1 MRTGNQIS
9 IKIRCREDLVSP
21 SHHLKSAD
29 HWLPLSCSLCLQSY
43 CERISSPS
51 QSSRA
56 PDVLLWSPI
65 TGTEQWSSACQR
77 MCVRSC
83 CCCFF
88 LFCLRE
94 FQITRDLK
102 NWCHLLIA
110 DLYTLLAKK
119 ELSHPAVFSLNSNVL
134 HSTTSGCTHTDK
146 TQRMLWWSGTMFL
159 SGAPVLLT
167 RSHSFLSLLSS
178 IVGRK
183 KF

>member
-102 NWCHLLIA
+102 NWCHLFIICFF
-110 DLYTLLAKK
+110 
-119 ELSHPAVFSLNSNVL
+119 FSLYWFSFSAFFCPKFVQSSEAFYSYQANSDDFPLRYSIN
-134 HSTTSGCTHTDK
+134 TSGSIL
-146 TQRMLWWSGTMFL
+146 QFQLN
-159 SGAPVLLT
+159 LL
-167 RSHSFLSLLSS
+167 RIWEKIIF
-178 IVGRK
+178 I
-183 KF
+183 F

>member
-1 MRTGNQIS
+1 MQGRSCLSQPSSEICWS
-9 IKIRCREDLVSP
+9 LAPSLLFSVSP
-21 SHHLKSAD
+21 ELLWKNLLSISELQGSRRPVVVSHYRDRAVIIS
-29 HWLPLSCSLCLQSY
+29 LPAHVCEVLLLLFLLVLSQ
-43 CERISSPS
+43 RIS
-51 QSSRA
+51 
-56 PDVLLWSPI
+56 
-65 TGTEQWSSACQR
+65 
-77 MCVRSC
+77 
-83 CCCFF
+83 
-88 LFCLRE
+88 
-94 FQITRDLK
+94 ITRDLK